1 MRQKVREEIYR
12 KQFFPEDY
20 QVKFSDL
27 PKDMLKGDI
36 IDIVREEAFY
46 TENNS
51 SDGSTHLVIIRVR
64 DESDEEIQKRKD
76 YFETLREM
84 GRQKRYE
91 DYLQLKAEFEK

>member
-1 MRQKVREEIYR
+1 MRQKVQEEIYR
-12 KQFFPEDY
+12 KQFPEFY
-20 QVKFSDL
+20 QVNFSDL

-36 IDIVREEAFY
+36 IDIIREEAFY

-51 SDGSTHLVIIRVR
+51 CDGSTELVIIRVR

-76 YFETLREM
+76 FYENLREM